1 MGKGFNTFRVAFMM
15 ERLIPTRM
23 TGTVNTTY
31 SQGLQEVRFLA
42 SLPRKEES

>member
-1 MGKGFNTFRVAFMM
+1 MM

-31 SQGLQEVRFLA
+31 SQGLQEVRFLV
-42 SLPRKEES
+42 LLTREEES